1 MNNLLPTA
9 LAIDS
14 KRGFAMGLMVV
25 GSVVI
30 SFGGLIMRS
39 MEAALPWQ
47 INFYRS
53 IALLGVVSVFI
64 LFRFGRE
71 SVSVI
76 GNIGALGCVA
86 GLFLALAG
94 MAFLQALVLTTVANT
109 LFVLGAI
116 PFIAALLA
124 RILLK
129 EKLNRATL
137 LTMFVAAAGLVVM
150 VLEGLTIGSAAGN
163 GYALLTALFF
173 ALYAVILRSNRQKDM
188 LPTLLI
194 SSLVIIIIS
203 VIVQAGDLVISL
215 RDMILSFIWGGLL
228 SGVANGFFI
237 YASRHLAAAE
247 VTLFTLLEFSLGPI
261 WVWLVV
267 SEQPTRWTIIGG
279 LLIILAVTVRAVIE
293 LIGGGPRPAKH
304 TANSW
309 LNR

>member
-1 MNNLLPTA
+1 M
-9 LAIDS
+9 
-14 KRGFAMGLMVV
+14 
-25 GSVVI
+25 
-30 SFGGLIMRS
+30 
-39 MEAALPWQ
+39 
-47 INFYRS
+47 
-53 IALLGVVSVFI
+53 VSVFI

-194 SSLVIIIIS
+194 SSLVIIIVS
-203 VIVQAGDLVISL
+203 VIVQAGDLGHFAARHDIEFYLGRPAFRGGERLFYL
-215 RDMILSFIWGGLL
+215 RFPAPRRRRSNAVHAAGILP
-228 SGVANGFFI
+228 
-237 YASRHLAAAE
+237 R
-247 VTLFTLLEFSLGPI
+247 PI

-293 LIGGGPRPAKH
+293 LIGDGPRPAKH